1 MMLKGGVFEKRRD
14 AHTLS
19 KLSGVK
25 LVTVDGEERIS
36 FPTKNR
42 KDTDA
47 GINLYHEIQNVPGLL
62 EYNTTESC
70 SIAYDEELQEEYIL
84 ANPAAID
91 EVSAETL
98 IKEREEERLEPG
110 ITVRGEGEGVIGI
123 QVLDF
128 EICQEMKDEVDDK
141 LVSEQGTPKSI
152 DNKFI
157 KCGTGN
163 SDAYTCP

>member
-1 MMLKGGVFEKRRD
+1 MGTWVSTLPILHIYQQSIGNGRIRRATDDTKRRSFRKIRD

-25 LVTVDGEERIS
+25 LVTIDGEERIS

-128 EICQEMKDEVDDK
+128 EICQEMKDEVDDN
-141 LVSEQGTPKSI
+141 LV
-152 DNKFI
+152 
-157 KCGTGN
+157 
-163 SDAYTCP
+163 